1 MRPPIIYFIFYC
13 CLFLPFI
20 TSCEKQSDIRV
31 LFQEIEVLMPQQP
44 DSALSLL
51 KGVNDISSLSK
62 ADQAHYHLLRTE
74 AEDKTYTPHTTD
86 SLIRI
91 AAYYYEAEDDAR
103 LKTKAW
109 YYMGRVNQDMKN
121 GLKAQEYYLKALDRG
136 KYLTDYALLGRIY
149 NNVGM
154 LYTYQSVYEKAI
166 PFQKKAFDYL
176 QKTGDS
182 TAQSF
187 VLRDL
192 ARNYTMLDMT
202 DSAIAYYEKAMLY
215 ADARRRLF
223 IYTELGGLYID
234 NGKYQKAHDY
244 LRKALLLADR
254 DKLKYPIYM
263 ILGELHFHLG
273 QLDSSK
279 VYLEKSLDGLQITT
293 RAAAFHYL
301 SEIAC
306 QKKDWKASVV
316 LNRAYQA
323 LHDSMHRQ
331 TETESLRRV
340 QELYN
345 YHETEEKLSSSLLR
359 IANLKIKLLIST
371 LVGLI
376 LLVLVLWIW
385 RILRKRKEYLIE
397 QQIMLNELRTEQDER
412 ENRIIQNRETIR
424 FLEQR
429 LGECSDL
436 YDIKEKELL
445 QLRKELLEVENR
457 NLQHSAAS
465 RLVRIEAFR
474 NSEIY
479 IRFHNKIEWKPVAE
493 DWESLFLSIESAY
506 TGFAEKLNKAL
517 PKISVQER
525 QVCYLV
531 KTDVPPAIMANL
543 LNCSANNI
551 SMIRA
556 RLYKKAYNKQGTA
569 GDFDRF
575 LHQF

>member
-215 ADARRRLF
+215 ADVEKCPF
-223 IYTELGGLYID
+223 IYSELGSLYVKK
-234 NGKYQKAHDY
+234 GQYQRAHDFIQQTLQQVTREEWRYSIY
-244 LRKALLLADR
+244 LV
-254 DKLKYPIYM
+254 
-263 ILGELHFHLG
+263 LGELYSHLV
-273 QLDSSK
+273 QFDSAEF
-279 VYLEKSLDGLQITT
+279 YLKKSLAGTQRTI
-293 RAAAFHYL
+293 RASALNFL
-301 SEIAC
+301 SEVAYKREDWELYAVLHRSYETLRDSIYG
-306 QKKDWKASVV
+306 QK
-316 LNRAYQA
+316 
-323 LHDSMHRQ
+323 Q
-331 TETESLRRV
+331 TESIRRM

-345 YHETEEKLSSSLLR
+345 YHQAEENLSSSLLH

-371 LVGLI
+371 LIGLI
-376 LLVLVLWIW
+376 LLALILWVCS
-385 RILRKRKEYLIE
+385 ILRKRKEYLVL
-397 QQIMLNELRTEQDER
+397 QQVMLDKLRTEQDEN
-412 ENRIIQNRETIR
+412 ENRIVKNKETILS
-424 FLEQR
+424 LEKR
-429 LGECSDL
+429 LEKCSDL
-436 YDIKEKELL
+436 YDIKEKEVL
-445 QLRKELLEVENR
+445 QLRKELLEAENR

-465 RLVRIEAFR
+465 RLVRIEEFR

-479 IRFHNKIEWKPVAE
+479 IRFHNKNEWKPVPE

-506 TGFAEKLNKAL
+506 NGFAEKLNRAL
-517 PKISVQER
+517 PKISIQER

-531 KTDVPPAIMANL
+531 KADVPPAVMANL

>member
-215 ADARRRLF
+215 ADVRKSPF
-223 IYTELGGLYID
+223 TYSELGGLYID
-234 NGKYQKAHDY
+234 KGNYEKAY
-244 LRKALLLADR
+244 SYVRQALLQVESYN
-254 DKLKYPIYM
+254 LKYPIYM
-263 ILGELHFHLG
+263 VQGELYFHLG
-273 QLDSSK
+273 QLDSSEF
-279 VYLEKSLDGLQITT
+279 YLRKSLGGSQITT

-301 SEIAC
+301 SEIAS
-306 QKKDWKASVV
+306 QKKDWKKSVA
-316 LNRAYQA
+316 LNKVYQN
-323 LHDSMHRQ
+323 LHDSIHQ
-331 TETESLRRV
+331 EIQTESLRRA
-340 QELYN
+340 QEMYN
-345 YHETEEKLSSSLLR
+345 YHETEEKLSSSLLHV
-359 IANLKIKLLIST
+359 ANLKIKLLIST
-371 LVGLI
+371 LIVLI
-376 LLVLVLWIW
+376 LLALILWVW
-385 RILRKRKEYLIE
+385 HILEKRKEYFVM
-397 QQIMLNELRTEQDER
+397 QQAMLDKLRTEQDEN
-412 ENRIIQNRETIR
+412 ENRIVKNKETILS
-424 FLEQR
+424 LEKR
-429 LGECSDL
+429 LEKCSDL
-436 YDIKEKELL
+436 YDIKEKEVL

-457 NLQHSAAS
+457 NLQHSATS
-465 RLVRIEAFR
+465 RLVRIEEFR
-474 NSEIY
+474 NSEVY
-479 IRFHNKIEWKPVAE
+479 IRFHNKNEWKPASE

-506 TGFAEKLNKAL
+506 GGFADKLNTVL
-517 PKISVQER
+517 PKISIQER

-531 KTDVPPAIMANL
+531 KADVPPAVMANL

>member
-103 LKTKAW
+103 QKTKAW

-136 KYLTDYALLGRIY
+136 KYLADYALLGRIY

-166 PFQKKAFDYL
+166 PFQKKAFDYFGMSGES
-176 QKTGDS
+176 TG
-182 TAQSF
+182 QSF

-202 DSAIAYYEKAMLY
+202 DSAISYYEKAMLY
-215 ADARRRLF
+215 ADVGKCPF
-223 IYTELGGLYID
+223 TYSELGGLYMD
-234 NGKYQKAHDY
+234 KGNYEKAY
-244 LRKALLLADR
+244 GYVRQALLLADK

-263 ILGELHFHLG
+263 VLGELHYHLG
-273 QLDSSK
+273 QLDSSEF
-279 VYLEKSLDGLQITT
+279 YLRKSLKGPQITT
-293 RAAAFHYL
+293 RAGALNSL
-301 SEIAC
+301 SKIAY
-306 QKKDWKASVV
+306 QREDWKLYTV
-316 LNRAYQA
+316 LHMSYETLR
-323 LHDSMHRQ
+323 DSISEQKQ
-331 TETESLRRV
+331 TESIRRM

-345 YHETEEKLSSSLLR
+345 YHQAEEKLSSSLLH

-371 LVGLI
+371 LIGLI
-376 LLVLVLWIW
+376 LLALILWVW
-385 RILRKRKEYLIE
+385 RILSKRKEYLVL
-397 QQIMLNELRTEQDER
+397 QQVMLDKLRTEQDEN
-412 ENRIIQNRETIR
+412 ENRIVKNKETILSLEKR
-424 FLEQR
+424 LEQ
-429 LGECSDL
+429 CSDL
-436 YDIKEKELL
+436 YDIKEKEVL
-445 QLRKELLEVENR
+445 QLRKELLEVENL

-465 RLVRIEAFR
+465 RLVRIEEFR

-479 IRFHNKIEWKPVAE
+479 IRFHNKNEWKPVPE

-506 TGFAEKLNKAL
+506 NGFAEKLNKAL
-517 PKISVQER
+517 PKISIQER

-531 KTDVPPAIMANL
+531 KADVPPAVMANL